1 VFLLQQARAISELNR
16 LGVRVL
22 DVLPQQLTGELVS
35 QYLEIKSRQLL

>member
-1 VFLLQQARAISELNR
+1 MNS

-22 DVLPQQLTGELVS
+22 DILPNQLTGELVS